1 MNAEGEREKRIV
13 KAAETLVSSYGEPR
27 DGRRIDTFRTGLY
40 AALYEACRPVEPP
53 RLTEQDMKDA
63 PRCNLFDNIGH
74 RACGEIVAKAITRLE
89 WVEAELDRL
98 RKETR

>member
-40 AALYEACRPVEPP
+40 AALYEACRPVGPP
-53 RLTEQDMKDA
+53 RLTALATTMLKDA
-63 PRCNLFDNIGH
+63 APR
-74 RACGEIVAKAITRLE
+74 AAARLE